1 MINVDVA
8 LALLEPASLP
18 MTKVPRILLL
28 GGLLSAGALLL
39 AACDDAGTM
48 TALPRPTTPPAS
60 LMSFNGTL
68 KLLAT
73 DTYLFTVAQEGYVE
87 VTLLGL
93 AAPDGTKVQLG
104 VGTPGVTGT
113 CATDHT
119 VVTQAGPTAQ
129 IVGTGLA
136 GRLCVT
142 ITDVGNLT
150 DSALYTLTVAS
161 S

>member
-1 MINVDVA
+1 MIRRPR
-8 LALLEPASLP
+8 LL
-18 MTKVPRILLL
+18 ILGTVLSA
-28 GGLLSAGALLL
+28 GGLLV
-39 AACDDAGTM
+39 AACDDAGTS
-48 TALPRPTTPPAS
+48 TPLPRPTTPPAS
-60 LMSFNGTL
+60 LVSFNGTL
-68 KLLAT
+68 RPLAT
-73 DTYLFTVAQEGYVE
+73 DTYLFTVAQDGYVE

-104 VGTPGVTGT
+104 VGTPSVVGT
-113 CATDHT
+113 CAPDQT

-136 GRLCVT
+136 GRLCVA

-150 DSALYTLTVAS
+150 DPALYTITVAS